1 MMIRISLTLIFLL
14 IGDYASAQ
22 LRLIKTSFIDNQGQL
37 VQGGIVQGTVPLN
50 KPLVWAALKLPTGL
64 IRGHVFQTAE
74 QTWVLDVPL
83 TPQQFALFEQS
94 LKSHFYVLAVSG
106 DYQTLET
113 APFEV
118 TFSPTILATLKT
130 VNTID
135 QLQQSV
141 TELMAQGAIQTLTD
155 MAKKAIV
162 FALRR
167 QFFEYYQTEG
177 AIRLRYKAPRL
188 FKQTKTLIHSPV
200 YVEQVHLFPVEVVQQ
215 STQEWTNDGY
225 RIQTI
230 RFFIAVDLVKAIALQ
245 SEMVDSKGYRQASQ
259 VVIIQE
265 PYKLYTQKFTLF
277 DDFKQYRLFYW
288 GKIFLKDGSVV
299 ALPKTRRHFS
309 VPVHTQEL
317 SHIVSTLLE
326 KINDEQN

>member
-1 MMIRISLTLIFLL
+1 MIRISLTLIFLL

-74 QTWVLDVPL
+74 QTWHLDVPL

-106 DYQTLET
+106 DYQTLEA

-130 VNTID
+130 VNTIE

-141 TELMAQGAIQTLTD
+141 TELMAQGAIQTFVPLTD
-155 MAKKAIV
+155 MAAIV
-162 FALRR
+162 FTLRR

-225 RIQTI
+225 RIQTV

-277 DDFKQYRLFYW
+277 EDFKQYRLFYW

-299 ALPKTRRHFS
+299 ALPKTRIHFS

-317 SHIVSTLLE
+317 SHILE